1 MQRLNDPSIGLSHR
15 TRLAIVC
22 TNPSSEAHNTIA
34 LAETLLSHVSNRTH
48 AAILLHKLLL
58 QMQSGDSFSASRAQ
72 ILPDI
77 LADSSFN
84 AAFEAA
90 SARAPLAYASA
101 PDVFGSH
108 SKKNRNAVSTNGRI
122 VHAHAVRGIE
132 SHDFALFESV
142 AWAGLQDH
150 ADLLPSNEDDAC
162 AATMLVQSI
171 VGQELAQR
179 TVRSSTYEM
188 PVSPAVYRFGDAAS
202 ASSLRVVVDPL
213 SSDAQRIIPIIT
225 AASSLPISIT
235 LILNPATDLSSV
247 PLKAFFRYVWNVTP
261 SFDSTG
267 GIEVPL
273 AVFSGLPS
281 DNVLTLAV
289 HPIDSWMVTSS
300 SAPVDLDN
308 IRLSDLGSSS
318 TLAAEY
324 SLDKLVITGHCVDEN
339 YRPPQGLQLNLD
351 TPDGR
356 THVHD
361 TLVMSN
367 LGHFQL
373 QALPGSYSLS
383 LADGRSSELYDI
395 MQRRSHV
402 TSLPVQVDN
411 INSQPV
417 LLHVHKKPEKMSLDL
432 LHREESANRG
442 AAEANPGIWGS
453 IVSAF
458 GGKDSAPAA
467 AVDLS
472 VRGQETIHVFS
483 LATGHLYERF
493 LKIMMLAVARNTN
506 APVKFWLLGNF
517 VSPQFKRAL
526 PLLAKHWGYTY
537 EFVTYKWP
545 SWLNRQT
552 EKQRIIWA
560 YKVQSCSRASACFS
574 SLVIFIF
581 IFIFRLLFH
590 FHSHFLFFCV
600 QVLFL
605 DVLFPL
611 HVKKI
616 IYIDSDQV
624 VRADLRELWHMD
636 LKGAPLAYTPFC
648 DSNKDI
654 EGFRFWKTG
663 FWKSHL
669 QGRNYHISALYV
681 VDLERFR
688 QLAAGD
694 SWRIIYDQLSRD
706 PNSLSNLDQDLPNYS
721 QQQVKDSV
729 H

>member
-1 MQRLNDPSIGLSHR
+1 
-15 TRLAIVC
+15 
-22 TNPSSEAHNTIA
+22 
-34 LAETLLSHVSNRTH
+34 
-48 AAILLHKLLL
+48 
-58 QMQSGDSFSASRAQ
+58 
-72 ILPDI
+72 
-77 LADSSFN
+77 
-84 AAFEAA
+84 
-90 SARAPLAYASA
+90 
-101 PDVFGSH
+101 VFGSR
-108 SKKNRNAVSTNGRI
+108 SKKNRNAVVTNGRI

-132 SHDFALFESV
+132 SHDLALFESV
-142 AWAGLQDH
+142 AWAGLLEH
-150 ADLLPSNEDDAC
+150 ADLLPANEDDAC

-179 TVRSSTYEM
+179 IVRSSTYDM
-188 PVSPAVYRFGDAAS
+188 PISPAVSRFGDPSSAS
-202 ASSLRVVVDPL
+202 ALRVVVDPL
-213 SSDAQRIIPIIT
+213 SSDAQRIIPIVT
-225 AASSLPISIT
+225 AASSLPVSIT
-235 LILNPATDLSSV
+235 LILNPTTDLTSV
-247 PLKAFFRYVWNVTP
+247 PLKAFFRYVWNVSPT
-261 SFDSTG
+261 FDSTG
-267 GIEVPL
+267 GVDVPL

-324 SLDKLVITGHCVDEN
+324 TLDKLVITGHCVDES

-351 TPDGR
+351 TPNGS

-373 QALPGSYSLS
+373 QALPGAYSLS

-417 LLHVHKKPEKMSLDL
+417 HLHVHKKPDKMALDL
-432 LHREESANRG
+432 LHREEVGTKGSA
-442 AAEANPGIWGS
+442 AQASTGIWGS

-458 GGKDSAPAA
+458 GGKEASATAA
-467 AVDLS
+467 LDLS

-493 LKIMMLAVARNTN
+493 LKIMMLAVTRNTN

-560 YKVQSCSRASACFS
+560 YKVDCIFLFLKKLHFS
-574 SLVIFIF
+574 
-581 IFIFRLLFH
+581 LLFRSGFVFRRALPPSRQENH
-590 FHSHFLFFCV
+590 
-600 QVLFL
+600 
-605 DVLFPL
+605 L
-611 HVKKI
+611 HRLG
-616 IYIDSDQV
+616 S
-624 VRADLRELWHMD
+624 
-636 LKGAPLAYTPFC
+636 
-648 DSNKDI
+648 
-654 EGFRFWKTG
+654 
-663 FWKSHL
+663 
-669 QGRNYHISALYV
+669 
-681 VDLERFR
+681 
-688 QLAAGD
+688 
-694 SWRIIYDQLSRD
+694 SR
-706 PNSLSNLDQDLPNYS
+706 SR
-721 QQQVKDSV
+721 
-729 H
+729 

>member
-1 MQRLNDPSIGLSHR
+1 MNFCNTLN
-15 TRLAIVC
+15 
-22 TNPSSEAHNTIA
+22 
-34 LAETLLSHVSNRTH
+34 
-48 AAILLHKLLL
+48 
-58 QMQSGDSFSASRAQ
+58 
-72 ILPDI
+72 
-77 LADSSFN
+77 
-84 AAFEAA
+84 
-90 SARAPLAYASA
+90 
-101 PDVFGSH
+101 
-108 SKKNRNAVSTNGRI
+108 
-122 VHAHAVRGIE
+122 
-132 SHDFALFESV
+132 
-142 AWAGLQDH
+142 
-150 ADLLPSNEDDAC
+150 
-162 AATMLVQSI
+162 
-171 VGQELAQR
+171 
-179 TVRSSTYEM
+179 
-188 PVSPAVYRFGDAAS
+188 
-202 ASSLRVVVDPL
+202 
-213 SSDAQRIIPIIT
+213 
-225 AASSLPISIT
+225 
-235 LILNPATDLSSV
+235 
-247 PLKAFFRYVWNVTP
+247 RYT
-261 SFDSTG
+261 
-267 GIEVPL
+267 
-273 AVFSGLPS
+273 
-281 DNVLTLAV
+281 
-289 HPIDSWMVTSS
+289 
-300 SAPVDLDN
+300 
-308 IRLSDLGSSS
+308 
-318 TLAAEY
+318 
-324 SLDKLVITGHCVDEN
+324 LDKLVITGHCVDEN

-351 TPDGR
+351 TPDGSS
-356 THVHD
+356 HVHD

-373 QALPGSYSLS
+373 QALPGVYSLS
-383 LADGRSSELYDI
+383 LAEGRSSELYDI

-417 LLHVHKKPEKMSLDL
+417 HLHVHKKPDKMNLDL
-432 LHREESANRG
+432 LHREEAGNKAVAS
-442 AAEANPGIWGS
+442 EKSSGIWSS
-453 IVSAF
+453 IMGAL
-458 GGKDSAPAA
+458 GGQSSPPAPSL
-467 AVDLS
+467 DLS
-472 VRGQETIHVFS
+472 VRSEETIHVFS

-493 LKIMMLAVARNTN
+493 LKIMMLAVTRNTN

-517 VSPQFKRAL
+517 VSPQFKKAL

-560 YKVQSCSRASACFS
+560 YK
-574 SLVIFIF
+574 
-581 IFIFRLLFH
+581 
-590 FHSHFLFFCV
+590 
-600 QVLFL
+600 VLFL

-663 FWKSHL
+663 FWKNHL

-721 QQQVKDSV
+721 QQQVAPLACLNV
-729 H
+729 